1 MIRRPGRQDIDPRD
15 ATLRRDDLN
24 LRIFRPVAAAALACH
39 REGDLLD
46 DRLRFAPPDAERK
59 SAAMAELVDAL
70 A

>member
-1 MIRRPGRQDIDPRD
+1 
-15 ATLRRDDLN
+15 
-24 LRIFRPVAAAALACH
+24 VAIWISEFAAIAAGAFACH
-39 REGDLLD
+39 RETDLLD